1 MRHFPDIK
9 TVFPPSWID
18 LVTSVAA
25 RVARND
31 LSSYAAALAYNFL
44 FAIFPLMLFLTALL
58 GFLHLPNLQHV
69 LTGPVAVIVPRPVLK
84 LIFTTIGGIVNHKSP
99 ALLSVGGLG
108 FLWAMSGAFRQMI
121 DAMNHAYEFP
131 FPWHRKY
138 WQSYLLSLGLG
149 LGIGII
155 LFLLVV
161 ITVSGVHLLQW
172 AMFWMTGIH
181 IVGWLV
187 LVVRWVVVLA
197 GFLSIMAILY
207 AVLPDRPQVFT
218 LWSWGGLFAVTVFVM
233 ISLGFSYYASHFS
246 EYNRLYGSLGA
257 VIILM
262 LYLYLFGWAILLGAE
277 INAWRSSATAKQR

>member
-1 MRHFPDIK
+1 MRHFSDMK
-9 TVFPPSWID
+9 TILPEPWID
-18 LVTSVAA
+18 VAKNMAA

-58 GFLHLPNLQHV
+58 GFLHLPDLQQV
-69 LTGPVAVIVPRPVLK
+69 LTGPVTTIVPRPVLK
-84 LIFTTIGGIVNHKSP
+84 LIFTTIEGIVNHKSP
-99 ALLSVGGLG
+99 ALLSVGGIG

-131 FPWHRKY
+131 FPWRRKY

-155 LFLLVV
+155 LLLLVI

-172 AMFWMTGIH
+172 ALFWMTGIH
-181 IVGWLV
+181 IVRWMV
-187 LVVRWVVVLA
+187 LVVRWVVVLI
-197 GFLSIMAILY
+197 GFLSVMAILY

-218 LWSWGGLFAVTVFVM
+218 LWSWGGLFAVAVFVL

-246 EYNRLYGSLGA
+246 DYNHLYGSLGA

-262 LYLYLFGWAILLGAE
+262 LYLYLFGWAMLLGAE
-277 INAWRSSATAKQR
+277 INAWQSSTTVRRR